1 VTAETAPAF
10 QFGGPTSAAW
20 REDALTKTQELR
32 ALAEWFGTNG
42 AAPDPAV
49 MQLVA
54 SIDRHLDAARD
65 TAWGRDD
72 ERGPWKRMVSS
83 LRGSGVE
90 RTLGNLDAVETDLLR
105 LATPEYVRGQL
116 PSLQAHVNRFLA
128 KDDPR
133 RESVSRLA
141 AELTRR
147 KDPLEVYERD
157 MLLSAY
163 HAASSQR
170 RRELI
175 RVRSFR
181 NVILAAA
188 FLLALVAAGLGF
200 LGAARPDAIPLCFT
214 PDTGQVC
221 PLGDTPTSS
230 DIWLIEVV
238 GLVAASVAGAFT
250 LRHIRGTST
259 PYSLPVALTLLK
271 LPSGALTAVLGLLL
285 MRGAFVP
292 GLSALDSDAQI
303 ISWAIVFGYAQ
314 QLFTRLVDDQASSV
328 LDQVG
333 GRGAAGDRTPS

>member
-1 VTAETAPAF
+1 VSAEAPPAF

-20 REDALTKTQELR
+20 REEALTKTQELR
-32 ALAEWFGTNG
+32 ALAEWFGVNG
-42 AAPDPAV
+42 GAPDPAAAP
-49 MQLVA
+49 LVT
-54 SIDRHLDAARD
+54 SIERHLDAARD

-72 ERGPWKRMVSS
+72 KRGSLKRATAA

-133 RESVSRLA
+133 REAVSRLA
-141 AELTRR
+141 DELKRR
-147 KDPLEVYERD
+147 KDALEPYERD
-157 MLLSAY
+157 ILLAAY

-181 NVILAAA
+181 NVIFAAA
-188 FLLALVAAGLGF
+188 FLLFLVALGLGV
-200 LGAARPDAIPLCFT
+200 LGAVRPDAMPLCFE
-214 PDTGQVC
+214 PETGQVC
-221 PLGDTPTSS
+221 PLGSKLTST

-238 GLVAASVAGAFT
+238 GLVAASVAGAFS
-250 LRHIRGTST
+250 LRRIRGTST

-303 ISWAIVFGYAQ
+303 ISWAIVFGYSQ
-314 QLFTRLVDDQASSV
+314 QLFTHLVDDQASSV
-328 LDQVG
+328 LEQVG
-333 GRGAAGDRTPS
+333 GRGAAGDRAPA